1 MFAQAAPT
9 LLAEIHAI
17 DLAPHFGREVLAK
30 PLILS
35 LVARFSQ
42 IDGYRCL
49 SLMRAFGVVKCQ
61 LALA

>member
-1 MFAQAAPT
+1 MQNLDLGHVLSLSVMDAPI
-9 LLAEIHAI
+9 ASVGARSSKIR
-17 DLAPHFGREVLAK
+17 PR
-30 PLILS
+30 S